1 MALTTTKASYW
12 KNVAS
17 FESLVCQSQV
27 SEFISIQEL
36 TSVFL
41 GFCFKSHRFSSF
53 WCPILY
59 NIYVSANKEKL
70 QNGFKLSQT
79 PLGTRE
85 LRNRNH
91 SLYKIGT
98 KCALAVYIQTNSSS
112 ETSLVFQQHLV
123 TLISIHKA
131 CLSFKF
137 QLERSLGVCA
147 CRNRLFLYFTL
158 PLQEGLS
165 SVHS

>member
-41 GFCFKSHRFSSF
+41 GFCFKSHWFSSF

-59 NIYVSANKEKL
+59 NIYVSANKEQL

-131 CLSFKF
+131 CAGMGERALCTAQYILFKGSRMPF
-137 QLERSLGVCA
+137 VKAEFCYNLWL
-147 CRNRLFLYFTL
+147 
-158 PLQEGLS
+158 
-165 SVHS
+165 